1 MGVSYRVATE
11 QTETAYSKGFGFGDQ
26 KILPMKKLKPRGRLG
41 GAAACD
47 WVLLHA
53 KSVTGYWGT

>member
-1 MGVSYRVATE
+1 MGVTYRLAAE
-11 QTETAYSKGFGFGDQ
+11 QTVTAYSKGLGFGDQ
-26 KILPMKKLKPRGRLG
+26 RILPMKRLKPRGRLG

-53 KSVTGYWGT
+53 KSVTEY